1 MQSPSM
7 RRPVAVKFA
16 FLKFHLPFLAAGF
29 SERPGAVK
37 GAFCAAQ
44 RTLDGEDRSA
54 TMPLERKVGP
64 GRPVPRY
71 LALRVTHQARCYRTV
86 ATLPSALF
94 KERFCSLGASWV
106 FSFQPV
112 LLPDYRPRLHLSD
125 GSWARR
131 LTQSPELGFWA
142 FAFPFEEDFAF

>member
-1 MQSPSM
+1 VGNIAITVIDLGSRRTNGAPGENAFHEKAGRSQVGSFVFSLDNVFSP
-7 RRPVAVKFA
+7 R
-16 FLKFHLPFLAAGF
+16 
-29 SERPGAVK
+29 
-37 GAFCAAQ
+37 
-44 RTLDGEDRSA
+44 
-54 TMPLERKVGP
+54 
-64 GRPVPRY
+64 
-71 LALRVTHQARCYRTV
+71 RVTTV

-112 LLPDYRPRLHLSD
+112 LPPDYRPRLHLSD

-142 FAFPFEEDFAF
+142 FAFPFEEGFCFCLYAAAGNAFWWRNGS